1 MRGAVGAETMPEN
14 GGHADGR
21 FQAVVAITPGEGR
34 AMTPN
39 TRRTIACGLR
49 LAAAGLTGLLVFS
62 AANVHAQEAMLRANN
77 QVWFGVGAQRL
88 NYWESIGPGKSDSES
103 GTTAAFALTASTQRQ
118 LFGISNLYF
127 SGAVRVAHGNVDYG
141 GYLQDTAGRVLQS
154 DYQMKTRST
163 ATDVTLKAGKA
174 IPFHLGT
181 WNAQVIPY
189 VSYSYRDWIRDSSR
203 DPYGF
208 YERYRHHVVGG
219 GLMGQVELTP
229 KLVATADV
237 RAGAMV
243 GASMTLAGSQ
253 NTFTLGNKP
262 VVVAGFG
269 LDYAIARNFHVNA
282 SYEWSRFQY
291 GRSAV
296 TQVGPGVTAYEPDSK
311 TINQTWMI
319 GAGYA
324 F

>member
-1 MRGAVGAETMPEN
+1 
-14 GGHADGR
+14 
-21 FQAVVAITPGEGR
+21 
-34 AMTPN
+34 MTSN
-39 TRRTIACGLR
+39 TRRTIACGQR
-49 LAAAGLTGLLVFS
+49 GAAIRRTACIAAAVSLVAGFS

-77 QVWFGVGAQRL
+77 QVWLDVGAQQL
-88 NYWESIGPGKSDSES
+88 HYWENIASGKSDAER
-103 GTTAAFALTASTQRQ
+103 GTTAAFSLSASTQRQ
-118 LFGISNLYF
+118 LFGVSNLYF
-127 SGAVRVAHGNVDYG
+127 SGSVRVAHGNVNYG
-141 GYLQDTAGRVLQS
+141 GYLQDVTGGVIQP
-154 DYQMKTRST
+154 DYQMTTRST
-163 ATDVTLKAGKA
+163 TTDVTLKAGKA

-208 YERYRHHVVGG
+208 YERYRHHVIGG
-219 GLMGQVELTP
+219 GLMGQMELTSR
-229 KLVATADV
+229 LVATADV

-253 NTFTLGNKP
+253 NTFGLGNKP

-269 LDYAIARNFHVNA
+269 LDYAVARNFHVNA
-282 SYEWSRFQY
+282 TYEWSRFQY
-291 GRSAV
+291 GRSGV
-296 TQVGPGVTAYEPDSK
+296 TQVGPGVSAYEPDSK

>member
-1 MRGAVGAETMPEN
+1 
-14 GGHADGR
+14 
-21 FQAVVAITPGEGR
+21 
-34 AMTPN
+34 MTSN
-39 TRRTIACGLR
+39 TRRTIVCGPRGTAIGRTALIVMSVP
-49 LAAAGLTGLLVFS
+49 LIAGLFT
-62 AANVHAQEAMLRANN
+62 ANAHAQEAMLRANN
-77 QVWFGVGAQRL
+77 QVWLDVGAQQL
-88 NYWESIGPGKSDSES
+88 HYWESIAPGKSDSER
-103 GTTAAFALTASTQRQ
+103 GTTAAFSLSASTQRQ

-127 SGAVRVAHGNVDYG
+127 SGSVRVAHGNVNYG
-141 GYLQDTAGRVLQS
+141 GYLQDVTGRIVQP
-154 DYQMKTRST
+154 DYQMTTRST

-174 IPFHLGT
+174 FPFHLGT

-208 YERYRHHVVGG
+208 YERYRHHVIGG
-219 GLMGQVELTP
+219 GLMGQMELTP

-269 LDYAIARNFHVNA
+269 LDYAVARNFHVNA
-282 SYEWSRFQY
+282 TYEWSRFQY
-291 GRSAV
+291 GRSSV
-296 TQVGPGVTAYEPDSK
+296 TQVGPGVSAYEPDSK

>member
-1 MRGAVGAETMPEN
+1 
-14 GGHADGR
+14 
-21 FQAVVAITPGEGR
+21 
-34 AMTPN
+34 MTSN
-39 TRRTIACGLR
+39 TRRTIACGPCGTAIGRTALIVMSVP
-49 LAAAGLTGLLVFS
+49 LIAGLFT
-62 AANVHAQEAMLRANN
+62 ANAHAQEAMLRANN
-77 QVWFGVGAQRL
+77 QVWLDVGAQQL
-88 NYWESIGPGKSDSES
+88 HYWESIAPGKSDSER
-103 GTTAAFALTASTQRQ
+103 GTTAAFSLSASTQRQ

-127 SGAVRVAHGNVDYG
+127 SGSVRVAHGNVNYG
-141 GYLQDTAGRVLQS
+141 GYLQDVTGRIVQP
-154 DYQMKTRST
+154 DYQMTTRST

-174 IPFHLGT
+174 FPFHLGT

-208 YERYRHHVVGG
+208 YERYRHHVIGG
-219 GLMGQVELTP
+219 GLMGQMELTP

-269 LDYAIARNFHVNA
+269 LDYAVARNFHVNA
-282 SYEWSRFQY
+282 TYEWSRFQY
-291 GRSAV
+291 GRSGV
-296 TQVGPGVTAYEPDSK
+296 TQVGPGVSAYEPDSK

>member
-1 MRGAVGAETMPEN
+1 
-14 GGHADGR
+14 
-21 FQAVVAITPGEGR
+21 
-34 AMTPN
+34 MTRN
-39 TRRTIACGLR
+39 TRRTIVCGQWG
-49 LAAAGLTGLLVFS
+49 AAIKPAVFIVVVAAS
-62 AANVHAQEAMLRANN
+62 CAANAQAQDAMLRANN
-77 QVWFGVGAQRL
+77 QVWIGAGAQQL
-88 NYWESIGPGKSDSES
+88 HYWESIAPGKSDSER
-103 GTTAAFALTASTQRQ
+103 GTTAAFALGASTQRQ
-118 LFGISNLYF
+118 LFGVSNLYF
-127 SGAVRVAHGNVDYG
+127 SGSVRVAHGNVDYG
-141 GYLQDTAGRVLQS
+141 GYLQDFAGRVVQP
-154 DYQMKTRST
+154 DYTMTTRST
-163 ATDVTLKAGKA
+163 TTDVTLKAGKA
-174 IPFHLGT
+174 IPFQLGT

-208 YERYRHHVVGG
+208 YERYRHHVIGG
-219 GLMGQVELTP
+219 GLMGQLELTP
-229 KLVATADV
+229 KLVATADI

-253 NTFTLGNKP
+253 NTFSLGSKP

-282 SYEWSRFQY
+282 TYEWSRFQY
-291 GRSAV
+291 GRSSV
-296 TQVGPGVTAYEPDSK
+296 TQVQPGVNAYEPDSK

>member
-1 MRGAVGAETMPEN
+1 MPEN
-14 GGHADGR
+14 GGHADGH
-21 FQAVVAITPGEGR
+21 FQLVVAITPGEGR
-34 AMTPN
+34 AMTSN
-39 TRRTIACGLR
+39 TRRTIVCGLGGTVFGR
-49 LAAAGLTGLLVFS
+49 TALVVAAAGLASLF

-88 NYWESIGPGKSDSES
+88 NYWETIAPGKSDSES
-103 GTTAAFALTASTQRQ
+103 GTTAAFALTVSTQRQ

-127 SGAVRVAHGNVDYG
+127 GAQVRVAHGNVNYG
-141 GYLQDTAGRVLQS
+141 GYLQDVAGRVIQS
-154 DYQMKTRST
+154 NYGMTTRST

-219 GLMGQVELTP
+219 GLMGQLELTS
-229 KLVATADV
+229 KLVATADI

-243 GASMTLAGSQ
+243 GSSMTLAGSQ
-253 NTFTLGNKP
+253 NTFNLGNKP

-269 LDYAIARNFHVNA
+269 LDYAVARNFHVNA
-282 SYEWSRFQY
+282 TYEWSRFQY
-291 GRSAV
+291 GRSSV
-296 TQVGPGVTAYEPDSK
+296 TQVSPGVNAYEPDSK

>member
-1 MRGAVGAETMPEN
+1 
-14 GGHADGR
+14 
-21 FQAVVAITPGEGR
+21 
-34 AMTPN
+34 MTPD
-39 TRRTIACGLR
+39 TRRTIACGHRGTAFGRTAR
-49 LAAAGLTGLLVFS
+49 LAIATVATVGLCGLS
-62 AANVHAQEAMLRANN
+62 TAHAQEAMLRANN
-77 QVWFGVGAQRL
+77 QVWLGVGAQQL
-88 NYWESIGPGKSDSES
+88 NYWETIGPGKSDSES

-127 SGAVRVAHGNVDYG
+127 SGSVRVAHGNVNYG
-141 GYLQDTAGRVLQS
+141 GYLQDTAGRVIQP
-154 DYQMKTRST
+154 DYQMSTRST

-219 GLMGQVELTP
+219 GLMGQMELTS
-229 KLVATADV
+229 KLVATADI
-237 RAGAMV
+237 RAGAML

-253 NTFTLGNKP
+253 NNFSLGNKP

-269 LDYAIARNFHVNA
+269 LDYAIARNFHINA
-282 SYEWSRFQY
+282 TYEWSRFQY
-291 GRSAV
+291 GRSAA
-296 TQVGPGVTAYEPDSK
+296 TQVGPGVSAYEPDSK

>member
-1 MRGAVGAETMPEN
+1 
-14 GGHADGR
+14 
-21 FQAVVAITPGEGR
+21 
-34 AMTPN
+34 MTPD

-49 LAAAGLTGLLVFS
+49 GTAFGRAACLVAVAGLTGLLGLS
-62 AANVHAQEAMLRANN
+62 NAEAQEAMLRANN
-77 QVWFGVGAQRL
+77 QVWLGVGAQQL
-88 NYWESIGPGKSDSES
+88 NYWETIGPGKSDSES

-118 LFGISNLYF
+118 LFGVSNLYF
-127 SGAVRVAHGNVDYG
+127 SGSVRVAHGNVNYG
-141 GYLQDTAGRVLQS
+141 GYLQDRAGNVIQP
-154 DYQMKTRST
+154 DYQMSTRST

-203 DPYGF
+203 DRYGF

-219 GLMGQVELTP
+219 GLMGQMELTS
-229 KLVATADV
+229 KLVATADI
-237 RAGAMV
+237 RAGAML

-253 NTFTLGNKP
+253 NTFSLGNKP

-269 LDYAIARNFHVNA
+269 LDYAIARNFHINA

-291 GRSAV
+291 GRSAA
-296 TQVGPGVTAYEPDSK
+296 TQVGPGVSAYEPDSR

>member
-1 MRGAVGAETMPEN
+1 
-14 GGHADGR
+14 
-21 FQAVVAITPGEGR
+21 
-34 AMTPN
+34 MTPN

>member
-1 MRGAVGAETMPEN
+1 
-14 GGHADGR
+14 
-21 FQAVVAITPGEGR
+21 
-34 AMTPN
+34 MTSN
-39 TRRTIACGLR
+39 TRRTIVCGPRGTAIGRTALIVMSVP
-49 LAAAGLTGLLVFS
+49 LIAGLFT
-62 AANVHAQEAMLRANN
+62 ANAHAQEAMLRANN
-77 QVWFGVGAQRL
+77 QVWLDVGAQQL
-88 NYWESIGPGKSDSES
+88 HYWESIAPGKSDSER
-103 GTTAAFALTASTQRQ
+103 GTTAAFSLSASTQRQ

-127 SGAVRVAHGNVDYG
+127 SGSVRVAHGNVNYG
-141 GYLQDTAGRVLQS
+141 GYLQDVTGRIVQP
-154 DYQMKTRST
+154 DYQMTTRST

-174 IPFHLGT
+174 FPFHLGT
-181 WNAQVIPY
+181 WSAQVIPY

-208 YERYRHHVVGG
+208 YERYRHHVIGG
-219 GLMGQVELTP
+219 GLMGQMELTP

-269 LDYAIARNFHVNA
+269 LDYAVARNFHVNA
-282 SYEWSRFQY
+282 TYEWSRFQY
-291 GRSAV
+291 GRSGV
-296 TQVGPGVTAYEPDSK
+296 TQVGPGVSAYEPDSK